1 MTSQPP
7 SPPPQPEQPAEAVPT
22 CYRHPDKET
31 WVRCQRC
38 ERPICPDCMR
48 DAAVG
53 FQCPECVAEGNRGI
67 RQAKSAF
74 GGNLV
79 RTTYVTWAILG
90 LTGLVYAAQ
99 WLTGGALTVDLGMWP
114 AGVAV
119 GQFYRLVTSAF
130 VHSTGSFLLHIL
142 FNAWAIYAI
151 GPYLERAFGHLRF
164 LALYLLSALGGSVL
178 SLWLDPVNTLTVGA
192 SGAVFGMFG
201 AVFVVGRKLNL
212 DVRGITLII
221 ALNLAITFV
230 LPAISGLRISWTGH
244 VGGLVTGTLL
254 AAALAYAPKNGRTVW
269 HVLAIAGALALFVA
283 LVLVRVPAIV
293 SMLS

>member
-1 MTSQPP
+1 
-7 SPPPQPEQPAEAVPT
+7 
-22 CYRHPDKET
+22 
-31 WVRCQRC
+31 
-38 ERPICPDCMR
+38 MR

-79 RTTYVTWAILG
+79 RTPYVTWGILG
-90 LTGLVYAAQ
+90 ITALAFAAQ
-99 WLTGGALTVDLGMWP
+99 FLTGGAVTAELGMWP
-114 AGVAV
+114 IGVAV
-119 GQFYRLVTSAF
+119 GQFYRLVTAAF
-130 VHSTGSFLLHIL
+130 MHSTDNLFHIL
-142 FNAWAIYAI
+142 FNGWAIYVI

-212 DVRGITLII
+212 DVRGITVII

-293 SMLS
+293 NMVS